1 MICQDSLLYV
11 SYPVKSQWQSK
22 LVVYVEH
29 LATGRHI
36 ASFDGQMVHM
46 QNYLECDLAGK
57 KP

>member
-36 ASFDGQMVHM
+36 ASFDGQIVTG
-46 QNYLECDLAGK
+46 LEAALGLALM
-57 KP
+57 